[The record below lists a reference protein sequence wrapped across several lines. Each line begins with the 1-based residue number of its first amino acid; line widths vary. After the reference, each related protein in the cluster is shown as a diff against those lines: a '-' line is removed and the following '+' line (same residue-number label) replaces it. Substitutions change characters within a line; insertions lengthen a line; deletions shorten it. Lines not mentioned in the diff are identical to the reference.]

1 MIHYLIVY
9 NDNLGIH
16 SIIVFFYYQ
25 PYYVR
30 DFPEGPA
37 EFSLVPPLGY
47 MIRTSV
53 GSLGKLIFPMI
64 TDV

>member
-1 MIHYLIVY
+1 MTHYWIVC

-16 SIIVFFYYQ
+16 SVIVVFYHQ

-47 MIRTSV
+47 ITRTLV
-53 GSLGKLIFPMI
+53 GSLGKLIFPI
-64 TDV
+64 ATYI